1 MKPTARNRQSLETE
15 NRPRTD
21 GLVGRSADKTPTRA
35 EAESFL
41 ATMAGMLP
49 ADGGLIGLASVVA
62 SAASAAKRGTG
73 EAQLHRAEARY
84 RALVEQI
91 PAVTF
96 MAPLDGSTS
105 ELYISPQIEELLGF
119 SAQEWLD
126 DPFLWY
132 RQLHPD
138 DQVRWTENF
147 AHTCF
152 AGEKFRAEFRFLAR
166 DGRVVWVHGEA
177 KLVMDENGAPLF
189 LHGVAFDI
197 TERKRAEE
205 ATRVAY
211 EEIRRL
217 KDQLQADNV
226 YLQEEIKLKCN
237 FGEIVG
243 ETPAIQRVLH
253 QVGQVAGTSATVLV
267 LGETG
272 TGKELV
278 ARAIHS
284 GSPRRGRPM
293 LMFNGAALPATLIE
307 SELFGHEKG
316 AFTGAVAR
324 HIGRFEQADGSTL
337 FLDEIGEL
345 PLEVQVKLL
354 RVLQYGQFER
364 LGSTRTL
371 TADVRIVAASNR
383 DLEKMVK
390 EGRFREDLF
399 YRLNVFPIRLPPLRE
414 RTQDIPLL
422 VWSFVREFE
431 RTMGRKIDSISRS
444 TMDALKRYPWPGNI
458 RELRNV
464 IERAMIV
471 AHGPTLQIELPS
483 LSGGAALPSVTTPD
497 GSMPTDDLTVD
508 EVQRRHILAVL
519 QKTGWRISGKN
530 GAATILG
537 LKPTTLESR
546 MAKLGIKR
554 AR

>member
-1 MKPTARNRQSLETE
+1 MKPKTLAPHELQAANGRTADSLREPPAGEAPTDQEAE
-15 NRPRTD
+15 NCLAGMAGALPPGRGD
-21 GLVGRSADKTPTRA
+21 LWQLVGLLTSGKR
-35 EAESFL
+35 
-41 ATMAGMLP
+41 
-49 ADGGLIGLASVVA
+49 
-62 SAASAAKRGTG
+62 AASGALDS
-73 EAQLHRAEARY
+73 QLLRAEARY

-105 ELYISPQIEELLGF
+105 ELYVSPQIEELLGF

-138 DQVRWTENF
+138 DQVRWTESF
-147 AHTCF
+147 ARTCF
-152 AGEKFRAEFRFLAR
+152 SGERFRAEFRFLAR

-177 KLVMDENGAPLF
+177 KLVMDQHGAPSF

-205 ATRVAY
+205 ATLAAY
-211 EEIRRL
+211 DEIRRL

-243 ETPAIQRVLH
+243 ETPAIRRVLH
-253 QVGQVAGTSATVLV
+253 QVEQVAGTSATVLL

-272 TGKELV
+272 TGKELL

-284 GSPRRGRPM
+284 GSPRRTRPM
-293 LMFNGAALPATLIE
+293 LTVNGAALPATLIE

-316 AFTGAVAR
+316 AYTGAMTR
-324 HIGRFEQADGSTL
+324 QIGRFEQADGSSL

-354 RVLQYGQFER
+354 RVLQFGQFER

-371 TADVRIVAASNR
+371 SANVRIIAASNR
-383 DLEKMVK
+383 DLETMVK

-414 RTQDIPLL
+414 RVDDIPLL
-422 VWSFVREFE
+422 AWSFVRELG
-431 RTMGRKIDSISRS
+431 RTMGRKIDSIPGS
-444 TMDALKRYPWPGNI
+444 TAETLKRYPWPGNI

-471 AHGPTLQIELPS
+471 SQGPTLQVELPS
-483 LSGGAALPSVTTPD
+483 LSADTISTPPISASATQPAN
-497 GSMPTDDLTVD
+497 GLTLDDT
-508 EVQRRHILAVL
+508 QRSHILAVL
-519 QKTGWRISGKN
+519 QKTGWRVSGKN
-530 GAATILG
+530 GAAAILG
-537 LKPTTLESR
+537 LKPTTLESK

-554 AR
+554 DR

>member
-1 MKPTARNRQSLETE
+1 LEDAVTQQDAENHLAR
-15 NRPRTD
+15 
-21 GLVGRSADKTPTRA
+21 
-35 EAESFL
+35 
-41 ATMAGMLP
+41 M
-49 ADGGLIGLASVVA
+49 A
-62 SAASAAKRGTG
+62 SALPSGKSALFPLAELLSSAKRPSNGTG
-73 EAQLHRAEARY
+73 AAQLHRAEARY

-105 ELYISPQIEELLGF
+105 ELYVSPQIEELLGF

-132 RQLHPD
+132 RQLHPE

-147 AHTCF
+147 AQICF
-152 AGEKFRAEFRFLAR
+152 AGERIRAEFRFLSR

-177 KLVMDENGAPLF
+177 KLVMDDDGAPLF
-189 LHGVAFDI
+189 LHGAAFDI

-205 ATRVAY
+205 ATLAAY

-217 KDQLQADNV
+217 TDQLQADNV

-243 ETPAIQRVLH
+243 QTPGIRRVLH
-253 QVGQVAGTSATVLV
+253 QVEQVAGTSATVLV
-267 LGETG
+267 VGETG

-278 ARAIHS
+278 ARAIHDS
-284 GSPRRGRPM
+284 SPRRARPM

-316 AFTGAVAR
+316 AFTGAMTR
-324 HIGRFEQADGSTL
+324 QIGRFEQANGSTL
-337 FLDEIGEL
+337 FLDEISEL

-354 RVLQYGQFER
+354 RVLQHGQFER

-371 TADVRIVAASNR
+371 TSDVRIIAATNR

-414 RTQDIPLL
+414 RAEDIPLL
-422 VWSFVREFE
+422 TWSFVREFG
-431 RTMGRKIDSISRS
+431 RTMGRKIDSIPRA
-444 TMDALKRYPWPGNI
+444 TMEALKRYSWPGNI

-471 AHGPTLQIELPS
+471 AQGPTLAIEVPS
-483 LSGGAALPSVTTPD
+483 VSGGTIFAPANPPRETTHPD
-497 GSMPTDDLTVD
+497 GSTLD
-508 EVQRRHILAVL
+508 EIQRTHIVAVL
-519 QKTGWRISGKN
+519 NRTGWRVSGKD
-530 GAATILG
+530 GAAAILG
-537 LKPTTLESR
+537 LKPTTLEFR

-554 AR
+554 TRS

>member
-1 MKPTARNRQSLETE
+1 MKLT
-15 NRPRTD
+15 
-21 GLVGRSADKTPTRA
+21 SADSHSPDQDQPTTSGWAGLQNGKTPTQA
-35 EAESFL
+35 EAETYL
-41 ATMAGMLP
+41 ARMAGSLSGSN
-49 ADGGLIGLASVVA
+49 ALVELASLML
-62 SAASAAKRGTG
+62 SAKSATARGNG
-73 EAQLHRAEARY
+73 ETQLHLAEARY

-105 ELYISPQIEELLGF
+105 ELYVSPQIEELLGY
-119 SAQEWLD
+119 SAEEWLE
-126 DPFLWY
+126 DPLLWY
-132 RQLHPD
+132 RQMHPD
-138 DQVRWTENF
+138 DQAHWSEKF
-147 AHTCF
+147 AKTCF
-152 AGEKFRAEFRFLAR
+152 TGEKFRADFRFLSR

-177 KLVMDENGAPLF
+177 KLVMDDNGTPLF

-197 TERKRAEE
+197 TEQKRAEE
-205 ATRVAY
+205 AKLAAY
-211 EEIRRL
+211 DVIRRL

-243 ETPAIQRVLH
+243 ETHAVKRVL
-253 QVGQVAGTSATVLV
+253 QQVAQVAPTSATVLV

-284 GSPRRGRPM
+284 GSQRRSRPM

-316 AFTGAVAR
+316 AYTGAMAR
-324 HIGRFEQADGSTL
+324 QIGRFEQADGSTL

-345 PLEVQVKLL
+345 PFEVQVKLL

-371 TADVRIVAASNR
+371 SADVRIVAASNR
-383 DLEKMVK
+383 NLETMVK
-390 EGRFREDLF
+390 QGKFREDLF
-399 YRLNVFPIRLPPLRE
+399 YRLNVFPIHLPPLRE
-414 RTQDIPLL
+414 RAQDIPLL
-422 VWSFVREFE
+422 AQTFIKEFG
-431 RTMGRKIDSISRS
+431 RTMGRRIDSISPS
-444 TMDALKRYPWPGNI
+444 TMEALIRYPWPGNI

-464 IERAMIV
+464 IERAIIV
-471 AHGPTLQIELPS
+471 SQGPTLEIELPPPS
-483 LSGGAALPSVTTPD
+483 NGAASPAAVTPD
-497 GSMPTDDLTVD
+497 DSPYAEELTAD
-508 EVQRRHILAVL
+508 EVQRRHILTVL
-519 QKTGWRISGKN
+519 QKTGWRVSGKN
-530 GAATILG
+530 GAAAILG

-554 AR
+554 KC

>member
-1 MKPTARNRQSLETE
+1 MNPRALASRESKLGDNQKTNGAIENTAAE
-15 NRPRTD
+15 
-21 GLVGRSADKTPTRA
+21 TPTLQ
-35 EAESFL
+35 EAERHL
-41 ATMAGMLP
+41 VDMAGAFPPGSTGIL
-49 ADGGLIGLASVVA
+49 ALTGLLS
-62 SAASAAKRGTG
+62 SAKRLSTSSGDT
-73 EAQLHRAEARY
+73 QLHRAEARY

-105 ELYISPQIEELLGF
+105 ELYVSPQIEELLGF

-138 DQVRWTENF
+138 DRVRWTENF

-152 AGEKFRAEFRFLAR
+152 SGERIRAEFRFLAR
-166 DGRVVWVHGEA
+166 DGREVWVHGEA
-177 KLVMDENGAPLF
+177 KLVMDDSGAPSF

-205 ATRVAY
+205 ATLVAY

-243 ETPAIQRVLH
+243 QTLALKRVLH
-253 QVGQVAGTSATVLV
+253 QVEQVAGTSATVLV

-284 GSPRRGRPM
+284 GSPRRARPM
-293 LMFNGAALPATLIE
+293 LMFNGAALPTTLIE

-316 AFTGAVAR
+316 AYTGALNR
-324 HIGRFEQADGSTL
+324 QIGRFEQADGSTL

-364 LGSTRTL
+364 LGSARTL

-383 DLEKMVK
+383 DLQKMVK
-390 EGRFREDLF
+390 EGKFREDLF
-399 YRLNVFPIRLPPLRE
+399 YRLNVFPIQLPPLRE
-414 RTQDIPLL
+414 RLEDIPLL
-422 VWSFVREFE
+422 AWSFIKEFG
-431 RTMGRKIDSISRS
+431 RTMGRNIRSIPQS
-444 TMDALKRYPWPGNI
+444 TLDALKRYPWPGNI

-471 AHGPTLQIELPS
+471 TQGPILQAELPS
-483 LSGGAALPSVTTPD
+483 LPGGTTCAPSIARGRPA
-497 GSMPTDDLTVD
+497 PTDEMTLD
-508 EVQRRHILAVL
+508 EVQRGHILAVL
-519 QKTGWRISGKN
+519 QYTGWRVSGKG
-530 GAATILG
+530 GAAAKLG

-554 AR
+554 DR

>member
-1 MKPTARNRQSLETE
+1 MKPKTHDSDGKAGNGPFAKARGESPAAETPA
-15 NRPRTD
+15 RRD
-21 GLVGRSADKTPTRA
+21 A
-35 EAESFL
+35 EQQL
-41 ATMAGMLP
+41 ARMAG
-49 ADGGLIGLASVVA
+49 VVPSGA
-62 SAASAAKRGTG
+62 GDVFSLVSLLTSGKQAANGSGAG
-73 EAQLHRAEARY
+73 QLHRAEARY

-105 ELYISPQIEELLGF
+105 ELYVSPQIEELLGF

-138 DQVRWTENF
+138 DQARWTESF
-147 AHTCF
+147 AQTCF
-152 AGEKFRAEFRFLAR
+152 SGERFRAEFRFLAR

-177 KLVMDENGAPLF
+177 KLVMDENGAPSF

-205 ATRVAY
+205 STLAAY
-211 EEIRRL
+211 DEIRRL
-217 KDQLQADNV
+217 TNQLQADNV

-243 ETPAIQRVLH
+243 QSPAILRVLH
-253 QVGQVAGTSATVLV
+253 QVQQVAGTSATVLI

-272 TGKELV
+272 TGKELL

-284 GSPRRGRPM
+284 GSPRRARPM
-293 LMFNGAALPATLIE
+293 LTVNGAALPSTLIE

-316 AFTGAVAR
+316 AFTGALTR
-324 HIGRFEQADGSTL
+324 QIGRFEQADGSSL

-345 PLEVQVKLL
+345 PLEAQVKLL

-364 LGSTRTL
+364 LGSTRTIS
-371 TADVRIVAASNR
+371 ANVRVIAASNR
-383 DLEKMVK
+383 DMERMV
-390 EGRFREDLF
+390 EERRFREDLF

-414 RTQDIPLL
+414 RAEDIPLL
-422 VWSFVREFE
+422 TWSFVRELG
-431 RTMGRKIDSISRS
+431 RAMGRTITTIPRA
-444 TMDALKRYPWPGNI
+444 TMEALLRYPWPGNI

-464 IERAMIV
+464 IERAMILTQ
-471 AHGPTLQIELPS
+471 GPALQVELPI
-483 LSGGAALPSVTTPD
+483 LSTATIPAPANSMATPAPSN
-497 GSMPTDDLTVD
+497 GLKLD
-508 EVQRRHILAVL
+508 EIERSHILAVL
-519 QKTGWRISGKN
+519 HKTGWRVSGKN
-530 GAATILG
+530 GAAVILG

-546 MAKLGIKR
+546 MAKLGIR
-554 AR
+554 REG

>member
-1 MKPTARNRQSLETE
+1 MKPRTLLPQGLEPGE
-15 NRPRTD
+15 NQKPN
-21 GLVGRSADKTPTRA
+21 GPVKASAGSEPPEQ
-35 EAESFL
+35 EAEKQL
-41 ATMAGMLP
+41 ALM
-49 ADGGLIGLASVVA
+49 A
-62 SAASAAKRGTG
+62 SAPPSCSALFQLAELFSSAKRTSNGKG
-73 EAQLHRAEARY
+73 EAQLNRAEARY
-84 RALVEQI
+84 RALIEQI

-105 ELYISPQIEELLGF
+105 ELYVSPQIEELLGF

-132 RQLHPD
+132 RQLHPE

-147 AHTCF
+147 AQICF
-152 AGEKFRAEFRFLAR
+152 AGERIRAEFRFLSR

-177 KLVMDENGAPLF
+177 KLVLDDDGAPLF
-189 LHGVAFDI
+189 LHGAAFDI

-205 ATRVAY
+205 ATLAAY
-211 EEIRRL
+211 DEIRRL

-237 FGEIVG
+237 CGEIVG
-243 ETPAIQRVLH
+243 QTPGIRRVLH
-253 QVGQVAGTSATVLV
+253 QVEQVAGTSATVLIV
-267 LGETG
+267 GETG
-272 TGKELV
+272 AGKELV

-284 GSPRRGRPM
+284 SSPRRPRPM

-316 AFTGAVAR
+316 AFTGAMTRQV
-324 HIGRFEQADGSTL
+324 GRFEQANGSTL

-345 PLEVQVKLL
+345 PLELQVKLL
-354 RVLQYGQFER
+354 RVLQHGQFER
-364 LGSTRTL
+364 LGNTRTL
-371 TADVRIVAASNR
+371 TSDVRIIAATNR

-399 YRLNVFPIRLPPLRE
+399 YRLNVFPIWLPPLRE
-414 RTQDIPLL
+414 RAEDIPLL
-422 VWSFVREFE
+422 TWSFVREFA
-431 RTMGRKIDSISRS
+431 RTMGKKIDTVPRA
-444 TMDALKRYPWPGNI
+444 TMEALKRYPWPGNI

-471 AHGPTLQIELPS
+471 AQGPVLKIELPS
-483 LSGGAALPSVTTPD
+483 VSAGTFFSPPMPASAET
-497 GSMPTDDLTVD
+497 PTDGATLD
-508 EVQRRHILAVL
+508 EIQRNHILAVL
-519 QKTGWRISGKN
+519 KRTGWRVSGKN
-530 GAATILG
+530 GAAAILG
-537 LKPTTLESR
+537 LKPTTLEFR

-554 AR
+554 AQS